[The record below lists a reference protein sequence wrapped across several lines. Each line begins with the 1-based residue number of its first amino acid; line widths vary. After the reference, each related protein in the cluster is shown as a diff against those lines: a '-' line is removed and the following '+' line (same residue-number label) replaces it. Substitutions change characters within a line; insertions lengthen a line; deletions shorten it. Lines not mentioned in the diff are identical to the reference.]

1 MHFFKFF
8 PNFEQFSAVTQYH
21 QVVLQ
26 LLFISAFPVQKAHVA
41 TVIKFSPDWP
51 EAFGA
56 FKSFD
61 NSPGEGEEGSCS
73 LIGRIVCVAVV
84 VTDAGSA
91 QQSGRD

>member
-1 MHFFKFF
+1 MCISFKFF

-41 TVIKFSPDWP
+41 TVIIFSPDWP

-61 NSPGEGEEGSCS
+61 NSPRGEGGNCS

-84 VTDAGSA
+84 VRDARSA